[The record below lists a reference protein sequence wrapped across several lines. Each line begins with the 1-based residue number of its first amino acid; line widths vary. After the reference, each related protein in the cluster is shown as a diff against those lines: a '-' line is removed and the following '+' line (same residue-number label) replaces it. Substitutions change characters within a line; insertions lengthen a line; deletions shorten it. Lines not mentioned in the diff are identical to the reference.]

1 MSKISLSNL
10 ELSIPDDMVVIP
22 KAELDRLWEN
32 ELAGRMWGIAD
43 VAKRLSVSD
52 KWVRNEILYNPRF
65 KLEIENLKLQGVVIK
80 GPGTSPWRFQAS
92 KFGPWLDNHIQN
104 FNWG

>member
-52 KWVRNEILYNPRF
+52 KWVRNEILYSPRF

-80 GPGTSPWRFQAS
+80 GLGTSP
-92 KFGPWLDNHIQN
+92 
-104 FNWG
+104 